1 MKYAIVTGG
10 SRGLGVGIVD
20 ALLEHNVVD
29 EVATISRTEPRGRP
43 NGHVHCFLADVTD
56 DKQVHEAAEAIAE
69 KLGPHPSVLCNNA
82 GGGEREWFFQSRD
95 GSWEPVV
102 IFRRFIDLNLN
113 SLHIVTKE
121 IAPRMTAGAAIC
133 NITSAAGQVPNPI
146 LTAYSTAKA
155 GADMYT
161 RSCAL
166 RLAPRGIRVNAVAPG
181 FIYTPVWEV
190 LGAALGGGDEKARAT
205 FDAVVDDM
213 VPLGRD
219 QTVED
224 IARAVAWL
232 CSDDAQN
239 ITGQI
244 LSIDG
249 GTTLGPLA
257 RMGRNAI

>member
-10 SRGLGVGIVD
+10 SRGLGAGIVD
-20 ALLEHNVVD
+20 ALLEYKIVG
-29 EVATISRTEPRGRP
+29 EVATISRTEPPARP
-43 NGHVHCFLADVTD
+43 NGHMHSVRADVTD
-56 DKQVHEAAEAIAE
+56 EKQVHEAAEAIAE
-69 KLGPHPSVLCNNA
+69 KLGPHPWVLCNNA
-82 GGGEREWFFQSRD
+82 GGVEREWFSRIPD

-113 SLHIVTKE
+113 SLHIVTQE
-121 IAPRMTAGAAIC
+121 VAPRMMPGAAIC
-133 NITSAAGQVPNPI
+133 NITSVAGQIPNPI
-146 LTAYSTAKA
+146 LAAYATAKA

-161 RSCAL
+161 KSCAL

-181 FIYTPVWEV
+181 FIYTPAWEV

-213 VPLGRD
+213 VPLGRA

-232 CSDDAQN
+232 CSDQAQN
-239 ITGQI
+239 VTGQI

-249 GTTLGPLA
+249 GTTLGRNPLRRA
-257 RMGRNAI
+257 SS